1 MNYIQSTQP
10 INYNDVFFQLQDYIL
25 NNTKIVDSTKNCVL
39 MNKNLNQE
47 QKQKQEQ
54 RHKQK
59 QEQIQSSIFVPREKD
74 SLFWCLYIMKHGQ
87 TEYNLQEHR
96 NYIMEKK
103 IKIDY
108 VEQIRKDKQLM
119 KTYKFATLTHLESNL
134 ANDDKIDVSTF
145 LSLCVLENLN
155 VVFVSKRTYF
165 ELLMNDG
172 VEMHTIHSLDNR
184 KHGYSSVATDK
195 QNLLQID
202 NISKPLKSISAYKVQ
217 DLLDFCEKLQIKTDV
232 KKKSKNEL
240 YESLVQYFGL

>member
-25 NNTKIVDSTKNCVL
+25 NNTKIVDSMKNCVKTKP
-39 MNKNLNQE
+39 NTKQTHE
-47 QKQKQEQ
+47 QRQKQEK
-54 RHKQK
+54 R
-59 QEQIQSSIFVPREKD
+59 QEHIQSSIFVPREKD

-87 TEYNLQEHR
+87 IEYNLQEHR

-134 ANDDKIDVSTF
+134 ANDDKIDIPTF

-155 VVFVSKRTYF
+155 VLIVSKRTYF
-165 ELLMNDG
+165 ELLMNDSL
-172 VEMHTIHSLDNR
+172 EMHTIHSLDNR
-184 KHGYSSVATDK
+184 KHGYSSVAADK

-202 NISKPLKSISAYKVQ
+202 NILKPLKAISSYKVQ
-217 DLLDFCEKLQIKTDV
+217 ELLDFCEKLKIETDD
-232 KKKSKNEL
+232 KKKKTKNEL
-240 YESLVQYFGL
+240 YESLVQYFGI

>member
-25 NNTKIVDSTKNCVL
+25 NNAKIVDSMKHRL
-39 MNKNLNQE
+39 IMNKNSKPE
-47 QKQKQEQ
+47 QKQEQ

-59 QEQIQSSIFVPREKD
+59 QEHIQSSIFVPREKD

-119 KTYKFATLTHLESNL
+119 KTYKFATLSHLESNL

-155 VVFVSKRTYF
+155 VLIVNKKTYF
-165 ELLMNDG
+165 ELLMNDTL
-172 VEMHTIHSLDNR
+172 EMHTIHSLDNR
-184 KHGYSSVATDK
+184 KHGYSSVAADK

-202 NISKPLKSISAYKVQ
+202 NISKPLKAISAYKVQ
-217 DLLDFCEKLQIKTDV
+217 DLLNFCEKLKIETDV